1 MGKLLEIIT
10 KEIMVLLIAA
20 MPLMEL
26 KVKLRSYLDH
36 ERSEDEIYEL
46 STQIDN
52 LIVDYYKLIKK

>member
-1 MGKLLEIIT
+1 MDKIQELE
-10 KEIMVLLIAA
+10 LLI
-20 MPLMEL
+20 EQL